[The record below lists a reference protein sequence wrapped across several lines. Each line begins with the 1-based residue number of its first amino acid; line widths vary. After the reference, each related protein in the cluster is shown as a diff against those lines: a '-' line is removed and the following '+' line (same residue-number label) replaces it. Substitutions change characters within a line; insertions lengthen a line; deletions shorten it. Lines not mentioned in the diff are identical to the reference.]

1 MKKEIKID
9 LMNLP
14 VGIPKPALRAL
25 EAAEI
30 SKLED
35 FTSVS
40 EEELLKLHGMGPKAI
55 RIITEALHAQGLDF
69 AKQKNSDPFSEK
81 ANSKIVRRK

>member
-1 MKKEIKID
+1 
-9 LMNLP
+9 MNLP
-14 VGIPKPALRAL
+14 IGISKPALRAL
-25 EAAEI
+25 EAAGI

-55 RIITEALHAQGLDF
+55 GIIAAALRAQGLDF
-69 AKQKNSDPFSEK
+69 ANQRIQTLSVKKPIRKSLVEDKNFL
-81 ANSKIVRRK
+81 ATLL